1 MIRHI
6 KNTFTKECTFM
17 VIFLLI
23 LFSMFSQLGGD
34 FVLDDQGRV
43 LFSHCCDSPID
54 RPAVEDILKAL

>member
-1 MIRHI
+1 MIRYI
-6 KNTFTKECTFM
+6 KNTFIKECTFM
-17 VIFLLI
+17 VILSFI
-23 LFSMFSQLGGD
+23 LFSVYSQLGGD

>member
-1 MIRHI
+1 
-6 KNTFTKECTFM
+6 M
-17 VIFLLI
+17 VILSFI
-23 LFSMFSQLGGD
+23 LFSVYSQLGGD